1 MTDEYIKAV
10 YESWNC
16 IEKIVSSIPD
26 DYTII
31 ITADHGGHDRSHGY
45 DIPED
50 MTIPL
55 FIKGKGFTPEV
66 ELKNANIMDIAPTVT
81 KLLGVEAADEWEGK
95 SLLLT

>member
-1 MTDEYIKAV
+1 MTEEYIKSV
-10 YESWNC
+10 YESWDC

-31 ITADHGGHDRSHGY
+31 ITSDHGGHDRSHGR

-55 FIKGKGFTPEV
+55 FIKGKSVSPAA
-66 ELKNANIMDIAPTVT
+66 ELKDASIIDIAPTIA
-81 KLLGVEAADEWEGK
+81 KLLGIEPAAEWEGK
-95 SLLLT
+95 SLI